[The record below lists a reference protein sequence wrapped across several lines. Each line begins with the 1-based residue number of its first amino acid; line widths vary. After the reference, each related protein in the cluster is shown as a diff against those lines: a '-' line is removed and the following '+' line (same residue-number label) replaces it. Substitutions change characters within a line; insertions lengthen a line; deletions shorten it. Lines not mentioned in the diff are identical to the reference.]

1 MGVRQS
7 KQNAFTNDL
16 REQSET
22 PISNDNETTD
32 KCCLFCPIPK
42 SAIPSSSSSSN
53 ILSSSRNS
61 SHHALTNSSS
71 RNNSGSAL
79 YNAEDGGFGTPLPD
93 TPVHIRRKRDAA
105 MEKYYQY
112 GGSSPDGGEEKK
124 SSSFGRVNRLGGGSY
139 QEGVGSSRYGGLEKE
154 TAAMFEHENVSNGGR
169 QIHNK
174 KLPTAG
180 IYEGPVSALY
190 LFSLRW
196 DIEVISCVTFCNVY
210 IYYCC

>member
-42 SAIPSSSSSSN
+42 SVIPSSSSSN
-53 ILSSSRNS
+53 LLSSSRNS
-61 SHHALTNSSS
+61 SQHALTNSSS

-79 YNAEDGGFGTPLPD
+79 YNPEDGGFGTPLPD

-112 GGSSPDGGEEKK
+112 GGSPSDGGEEKK

-154 TAAMFEHENVSNGGR
+154 TAAMFEHENVRNGGSGDSSR
-169 QIHNK
+169 QIHNNK

-180 IYEGPVSALY
+180 IYEGPVSA
-190 LFSLRW
+190 
-196 DIEVISCVTFCNVY
+196 
-210 IYYCC
+210 